1 VSMLYHIGMNER
13 PGIREMECFVAVAEN
28 LNFARAAQSL
38 RMSQPPLS
46 RHIQRLEEK
55 LGVGLFNRS
64 SRHVELTAAGTLF
77 LSDIRE
83 VLRLVDRASDS
94 ARRTLTGQVE
104 RLNIGFVGALLEGE
118 MIGMLRAFRS
128 CRVNCQIH
136 LHDMLSPDL
145 ISAVLNKQ
153 LDGAF
158 IGATPRKLD
167 GKLSTVFWKKENFM
181 VAMPKGHAL
190 ENSAL
195 VDLRDFSNENWIT
208 LQEKASPALYH
219 RMLEICDKVDFHPTV
234 VDESDRWTAIIAMVA
249 LGEGVCLIPES
260 ATKVDAYIEASNVVF
275 KPLLQADAV
284 LERSFLY
291 NVENTSL
298 PFGAL
303 VSYLRQR
310 KWKQQVCH
318 HKELNGLNGSII

>member
-1 VSMLYHIGMNER
+1 MLYHIGMNER